1 MSSGLQS
8 LTQPVTLGRVVLVED
23 VELAL
28 DQDDLHAAV
37 EVNQDLPVL
46 DHAAAEVTHLA
57 FLGLGFAGLAQKVH
71 GHRQILLI
79 FSLSPD

>member
-1 MSSGLQS
+1 M
-8 LTQPVTLGRVVLVED
+8 GRVVLVED

-57 FLGLGFAGLAQKVH
+57 FLGLGFSGLAQKIR
-71 GHRQILLI
+71 GHRQILL
-79 FSLSPD
+79 FFFFKP

>member
-1 MSSGLQS
+1 M
-8 LTQPVTLGRVVLVED
+8 TQPVTLGRVVLVED

-57 FLGLGFAGLAQKVH
+57 FLGLGFSGLAQKNPWSSAH
-71 GHRQILLI
+71 SND
-79 FSLSPD
+79 FFF